1 MTLNLAIN
9 YKAGFREYLLVENNP
24 TKSHSFAAIG
34 KTNPFLT
41 PLTFDFLSLFTYVL
55 LRFTAGLTGWGM
67 SARGREQTSQTDK
80 PAQSSYLFRLV
91 LKLGAQKSTESKP
104 LILAG
109 VRQPLLDPITTNQST
124 KNFPDARSRDN
135 S

>member
-24 TKSHSFAAIG
+24 TKFHSFAAKG

-55 LRFTAGLTGWGM
+55 LRFTAGLRGWGM

>member
-1 MTLNLAIN
+1 MFYDWPNGVGDVSSR
-9 YKAGFREYLLVENNP
+9 KE
-24 TKSHSFAAIG
+24 
-34 KTNPFLT
+34 TNP
-41 PLTFDFLSLFTYVL
+41 
-55 LRFTAGLTGWGM
+55 
-67 SARGREQTSQTDK
+67 SQTDN
-80 PAQSSYLFRLV
+80 PTQSPYLSRLV
-91 LKLGAQKSTESKP
+91 PRLGAQKSTESKP